1 MNNNTHFEEKL
12 RSAGLRPTKQRLKM
26 CEILF
31 DRKKT
36 FHFTIEDLRKIL
48 KKKLDTK
55 ISQATIYNTIN
66 AFKNK
71 GYIKEI
77 SLNSDKTYFD
87 TNVTNHHHFYN
98 ETTNELIDFHDK
110 DVEEIKL
117 RKNLP
122 GKKIKSIEK
131 KVEIIENKQELLKK
145 LKLKIE
151 NLEDCE
157 TKK

>member
-1 MNNNTHFEEKL
+1 MMNNTHFEEKL
-12 RSAGLRPTKQRLKM
+12 RSVGLRPTKQRLKM

-48 KKKLDTK
+48 KKKLDIK

-77 SLNSDKTYFD
+77 SLNSDKTYYD

-98 ETTNELIDFHDK
+98 ETTSELIDFHDK

-117 RKNLP
+117 RKSLP
-122 GKKIKSIEK
+122 GKKIKSIEVLV
-131 KVEIIENKQELLKK
+131 KVSNK
-145 LKLKIE
+145 
-151 NLEDCE
+151 
-157 TKK
+157 

>member
-12 RSAGLRPTKQRLKM
+12 RSVGLRPTKQRLKM

-48 KKKLDTK
+48 KKKLDIK

-77 SLNSDKTYFD
+77 SLNSDKTYYD

-98 ETTNELIDFHDK
+98 ETTSELIDFHDK

-117 RKNLP
+117 RKSLP
-122 GKKIKSIEK
+122 GKKIKSIEVLV
-131 KVEIIENKQELLKK
+131 KVSDK
-145 LKLKIE
+145 
-151 NLEDCE
+151 
-157 TKK
+157 

>member
-12 RSAGLRPTKQRLKM
+12 RSVGLRPTKQRLKM

-48 KKKLDTK
+48 KKKLDIK

-66 AFKNK
+66 AFKKK

-122 GKKIKSIEK
+122 GKKIKSIEVLV
-131 KVEIIENKQELLKK
+131 KVSNK
-145 LKLKIE
+145 
-151 NLEDCE
+151 
-157 TKK
+157 

>member
-12 RSAGLRPTKQRLKM
+12 RSVGLRPTKHRLKM

-48 KKKLDTK
+48 KKKLDIK

-71 GYIKEI
+71 GYVKEI

-110 DVEEIKL
+110 DVDEIKL

-122 GKKIKSIEK
+122 GKKIKSIEVLV
-131 KVEIIENKQELLKK
+131 KVSNK
-145 LKLKIE
+145 
-151 NLEDCE
+151 
-157 TKK
+157 

>member
-1 MNNNTHFEEKL
+1 MNNNTYFEEKL
-12 RSAGLRPTKQRLKM
+12 RSVGLRPTKQRLKM
-26 CEILF
+26 CEVLF
-31 DRKKT
+31 DRRET

-48 KKKLDTK
+48 KKKLDIK

-66 AFKNK
+66 ALKNK

-98 ETTNELIDFHDK
+98 ETTSELIDFHDK

-122 GKKIKSIEK
+122 GKKIKSIEVLV
-131 KVEIIENKQELLKK
+131 KVSNK
-145 LKLKIE
+145 
-151 NLEDCE
+151 
-157 TKK
+157 

>member
-12 RSAGLRPTKQRLKM
+12 RSVGLRPTKQRLKM

-31 DRKKT
+31 DRKST

-48 KKKLDTK
+48 KKKLDIK

-122 GKKIKSIEK
+122 GKKIKSIEVLV
-131 KVEIIENKQELLKK
+131 KVSNK
-145 LKLKIE
+145 
-151 NLEDCE
+151 
-157 TKK
+157 

>member
-12 RSAGLRPTKQRLKM
+12 RSVGLRPTKQRLKM

-36 FHFTIEDLRKIL
+36 FHFTIDDLRKIL
-48 KKKLDTK
+48 KKKLDIK

-98 ETTNELIDFHDK
+98 ETTKELIDFHDK

-122 GKKIKSIEK
+122 GKKIKSIEVLV
-131 KVEIIENKQELLKK
+131 KVSNK
-145 LKLKIE
+145 
-151 NLEDCE
+151 
-157 TKK
+157 

>member
-12 RSAGLRPTKQRLKM
+12 RSVGLRPTKQRLKM

-36 FHFTIEDLRKIL
+36 FHFTIDDLRKIL
-48 KKKLDTK
+48 KKKLDIK

-122 GKKIKSIEK
+122 GKKIK
-131 KVEIIENKQELLKK
+131 L
-145 LKLKIE
+145 
-151 NLEDCE
+151 
-157 TKK
+157 

>member
-12 RSAGLRPTKQRLKM
+12 RSVGLRPTKQRLKM

-48 KKKLDTK
+48 KKKLDIK

-77 SLNSDKTYFD
+77 SLNSDKTYYD

-98 ETTNELIDFHDK
+98 ETTSELIDFHDK

-122 GKKIKSIEK
+122 GKKIKSIEVLV
-131 KVEIIENKQELLKK
+131 KVSNK
-145 LKLKIE
+145 
-151 NLEDCE
+151 
-157 TKK
+157 

>member
-1 MNNNTHFEEKL
+1 MNNITHFEEKL
-12 RSAGLRPTKQRLKM
+12 RSVGLRPTKQRMKM
-26 CEILF
+26 CEVLF
-31 DRKKT
+31 DRKET

-48 KKKLDTK
+48 KKKLDVK

-66 AFKNK
+66 ALKNK

-87 TNVTNHHHFYN
+87 TNITNHHHFYN

-122 GKKIKSIEK
+122 GKKIKSIEVLV
-131 KVEIIENKQELLKK
+131 KVSNK
-145 LKLKIE
+145 
-151 NLEDCE
+151 
-157 TKK
+157 

>member
-12 RSAGLRPTKQRLKM
+12 RSVGLRPTKQRLKM

-31 DRKKT
+31 DTKKT

-48 KKKLDTK
+48 KKKLDIK

-77 SLNSDKTYFD
+77 SLNSDKTYYD

-98 ETTNELIDFHDK
+98 ETTSELIDFHDK

-122 GKKIKSIEK
+122 GKKIKSIEVLV
-131 KVEIIENKQELLKK
+131 KVSNK
-145 LKLKIE
+145 
-151 NLEDCE
+151 
-157 TKK
+157 

>member
-12 RSAGLRPTKQRLKM
+12 RSVGLRPTKQRLKM

-122 GKKIKSIEK
+122 GKKIKSIEVLV
-131 KVEIIENKQELLKK
+131 KVSNK
-145 LKLKIE
+145 
-151 NLEDCE
+151 
-157 TKK
+157 

>member
-12 RSAGLRPTKQRLKM
+12 RSAGLRSTKQRLKM

-36 FHFTIEDLRKIL
+36 FHFTIDDLRKIF
-48 KKKLDTK
+48 KKKLDIK

-77 SLNSDKTYFD
+77 SLNSDKTYYD

-98 ETTNELIDFHDK
+98 ETTSELIDFHDK

-122 GKKIKSIEK
+122 GKKIKSIEVLV
-131 KVEIIENKQELLKK
+131 KVSDK
-145 LKLKIE
+145 
-151 NLEDCE
+151 
-157 TKK
+157 

>member
-12 RSAGLRPTKQRLKM
+12 RSVGLSPTKQRLKM

-48 KKKLDTK
+48 KKKLDIN

-77 SLNSDKTYFD
+77 SLNSDKTYYD

-98 ETTNELIDFHDK
+98 ETTSELIDFHDK

-122 GKKIKSIEK
+122 GKKIKSIEVLV
-131 KVEIIENKQELLKK
+131 KVSNK
-145 LKLKIE
+145 
-151 NLEDCE
+151 
-157 TKK
+157 